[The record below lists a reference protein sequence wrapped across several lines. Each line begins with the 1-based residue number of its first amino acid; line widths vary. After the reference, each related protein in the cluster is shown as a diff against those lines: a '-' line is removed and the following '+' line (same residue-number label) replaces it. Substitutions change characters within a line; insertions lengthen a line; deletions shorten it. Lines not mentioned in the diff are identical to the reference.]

1 MARTARLLFGNTDR
15 VPDLTYAT
23 GLFVPDDFAWFRSPR
38 GKTFVLLGPLE
49 IDRARRTARVDSC
62 LDLEE
67 TKKRLSLAK
76 APYPRILAAILRRHG
91 IRSAKVPPSFPVGLF
106 RDLQGAGIRL
116 QPAPEPFFPE
126 RLKKNPLE
134 IRHIAQALRAAE
146 AGLYRAME
154 VLRTARIGPRQIL
167 RWGGSVLTSERL
179 RIEMESACLR
189 AGALAKDTIVAG
201 GIQACD
207 PHERGS
213 GPLRAHQAIILDIFP
228 RDPRTGYFGDITR
241 TVVKGRASEALHQ
254 LYATVAQGQKQVLR
268 KIRPG
273 LNGQQAQDELRNWFR
288 DRGYPTEI
296 RRGRWTGFFHGVG
309 HGLGLE
315 IHEAPRFAVPKLPA
329 GAVITVEPGL
339 YVPGIG
345 GVRIE
350 DVVHLTGNGHRRL
363 TRFPNLW
370 QIR

>member
-1 MARTARLLFGNTDR
+1 
-15 VPDLTYAT
+15 V
-23 GLFVPDDFAWFRSPR
+23 
-38 GKTFVLLGPLE
+38 
-49 IDRARRTARVDSC
+49 
-62 LDLEE
+62 
-67 TKKRLSLAK
+67 
-76 APYPRILAAILRRHG
+76 LAAILRRNG
-91 IRSAKVPPSFPVGLF
+91 IRSAEVPASFPVGLF
-106 RDLQGAGIRL
+106 RDLRRAGIRL
-116 QPAPEPFFPE
+116 QPAPDPFFPE
-126 RLKKNPLE
+126 RIKKSPLE
-134 IRHIAQALRAAE
+134 IRYLAQALRTAE
-146 AGLYRAME
+146 AGLHRGVE
-154 VLRTARIGPRQIL
+154 VLRAAKISSRQIL

-179 RIEMESACLR
+179 RIEMESTCLR

-241 TVVKGRASEALHQ
+241 TVVKGRPPEALQQMH
-254 LYATVAQGQKQVLR
+254 ATVAQGQQRILR
-268 KIRPG
+268 QLRPG
-273 LNGQQAQDELRNWFR
+273 LNGQKAQDELRDFFR

-296 RRGRWTGFFHGVG
+296 RRRRWTGFFHGVG

-339 YVPGIG
+339 YIPGVG

-350 DVVHLTGNGHRRL
+350 DVVYLTGHGQRRL
-363 TRFPNLW
+363 TRFPGIW

>member
-1 MARTARLLFGNTDR
+1 VPQPARLLFGNTDR

-23 GLFVPDDFAWFRSPR
+23 SLFVPDDFAWFRSPR

-49 IDRARRTARVDSC
+49 IDRARRSAHVHVC

-67 TKKRLSLAK
+67 EKKRLGLTR
-76 APYPRILAAILRRHG
+76 APYPRILAAVLRRQG
-91 IRSAKVPPSFPVGLF
+91 IRSAEVPASFPVGLF
-106 RDLQGAGIRL
+106 RALQRAGLRL
-116 QPAPEPFFPE
+116 RPVADPFFPA
-126 RLKKNPLE
+126 RLRKTPLE
-134 IRHIAQALRAAE
+134 LRHIAQALRAAE
-146 AGLYRAME
+146 AGLHRAVE
-154 VLRTARIGPRQIL
+154 VLRAAKIGPRRLL
-167 RWGGSVLTSERL
+167 RWGGSSLTSERL
-179 RIEMESACLR
+179 RIEMETACLR

-201 GIQACD
+201 GRQACD

-228 RDPRTGYFGDITR
+228 RDPHTGYFGDLTR
-241 TVVKGRASEALHQ
+241 TVVKGRPSDSLTKLH
-254 LYATVAQGQKQVLR
+254 ATVAQGQKRILR
-268 KIRPG
+268 QLRPG
-273 LNGQQAQDELRNWFR
+273 LHGQKAQDDLRTWFR
-288 DRGYPTEI
+288 NQGYPTEI
-296 RRGRWTGFFHGVG
+296 RCGRWTGFFHGVG

-315 IHEAPRFAVPKLPA
+315 IHEAPRFAIPKLPA

-350 DVVHLTGNGHRRL
+350 DVVHLTGKGHRRL
-363 TRFPNLW
+363 TRFPAVW

>member
-1 MARTARLLFGNTDR
+1 MPRPARLLFGNTDR

-49 IDRARRTARVDSC
+49 IDRARRTASVDTC

-67 TKKRLSLAK
+67 EKRRLGLTK
-76 APYPRILAAILRRHG
+76 APYPRILAAVLRRHG
-91 IRSAKVPPSFPVGLF
+91 VRSAEVPASFPVSLF
-106 RDLQGAGIRL
+106 RDLRRASIRL
-116 QPAPEPFFPE
+116 QPVPDPFFPE
-126 RLKKNPLE
+126 RLKKSHLE
-134 IRHIAQALRAAE
+134 IRHLAQALRAAE
-146 AGLYRAME
+146 AGLHRGVE
-154 VLRTARIGPRQIL
+154 VLRAAKIGPRQIL

-179 RIEMESACLR
+179 RIEMEAACLR

-241 TVVKGRASEALHQ
+241 TVIKGRPSEALQQMHT
-254 LYATVAQGQKQVLR
+254 TVSQGQKRILR
-268 KIRPG
+268 QLRPG

-288 DRGYPTEI
+288 SRGYPTEI

-315 IHEAPRFAVPKLPA
+315 IHEAPRFAVPRLPA

-350 DVVHLTGNGHRRL
+350 DVVHLTGRSHRRL
-363 TRFPNLW
+363 TRFPGIW
-370 QIR
+370 QV

>member
-1 MARTARLLFGNTDR
+1 MPRSARLLFGNTDR

-49 IDRARRTARVDSC
+49 IDRARRTATVDAC

-67 TKKRLSLAK
+67 EKKRLGLTQT
-76 APYPRILAAILRRHG
+76 PYPQILAAILQRHG
-91 IRSAKVPPSFPVGLF
+91 IRSAEVPSAFPVGLF
-106 RDLQGAGIRL
+106 HGLQKSGIRL
-116 QPAPEPFFPE
+116 KPVPDPFFAE
-126 RLKKNPLE
+126 RLRKKPLE
-134 IRHIAQALRAAE
+134 LRHIAQALRAAE
-146 AGLYRAME
+146 AGLDRAVE
-154 VLRTARIGPRQIL
+154 VLRAARIGPRQLL

-189 AGALAKDTIVAG
+189 HGALAKDTIVAG

-207 PHERGS
+207 PHERGA

-241 TVVKGRASEALHQ
+241 TVVKGRASDALHH
-254 LYATVAQGQKQVLR
+254 LRDTVAKGQKRILR
-268 KIRPG
+268 VIRPG
-273 LNGQQAQDELRNWFR
+273 LNGQKAQDELRDWFR
-288 DRGYPTEI
+288 AQGYPTEI

-315 IHEAPRFAVPKLPA
+315 IHEAPRFAVPKIPA
-329 GAVITVEPGL
+329 GTVLTVEPGL

-350 DVVHLTGNGHRRL
+350 DVVHVTGDGGRRL
-363 TRFPNLW
+363 TRFADLW

>member
-1 MARTARLLFGNTDR
+1 MPRPARLLFGNTDR

-49 IDRARRTARVDSC
+49 IDRARRTAAVDTC

-67 TKKRLSLAK
+67 EKKRLGLTK
-76 APYPRILAAILRRHG
+76 APYPRILAAVLRHHG
-91 IRSAKVPPSFPVGLF
+91 VRSAEVPASFPVSLF
-106 RDLQGAGIRL
+106 RDLRRASIRL
-116 QPAPEPFFPE
+116 QPVPDPFFPE
-126 RLKKNPLE
+126 RLKKSHLE
-134 IRHIAQALRAAE
+134 IRHLAQALRAAE
-146 AGLYRAME
+146 AGLHRGVE
-154 VLRTARIGPRQIL
+154 VLRVAKIGPRQIL

-179 RIEMESACLR
+179 RIEMEAACLR

-241 TVVKGRASEALHQ
+241 TVIEGRPSEALQQMHT
-254 LYATVAQGQKQVLR
+254 TVSQGQKRILR
-268 KIRPG
+268 QLRPG

-288 DRGYPTEI
+288 SRGYPTEI

-315 IHEAPRFAVPKLPA
+315 IHEAPRFAVPQLPA

-350 DVVHLTGNGHRRL
+350 DVVHLTGRSHRRL
-363 TRFPNLW
+363 TRFPGIW
-370 QIR
+370 QV

>member
-1 MARTARLLFGNTDR
+1 MPRPARLLFGNTDR

-49 IDRARRTARVDSC
+49 IDRARRTAAVDTC

-67 TKKRLSLAK
+67 EKKRLGLTK
-76 APYPRILAAILRRHG
+76 VPYPHILAAVLRHHG
-91 IRSAKVPPSFPVGLF
+91 IRSAEVPASFPVSLF
-106 RDLQGAGIRL
+106 RDLQRAGLRL
-116 QPAPEPFFPE
+116 QPVPDPFFPE
-126 RLKKNPLE
+126 RLKKSYLE
-134 IRHIAQALRAAE
+134 IRHLAQALRAAE
-146 AGLYRAME
+146 AGLQRGVE
-154 VLRTARIGPRQIL
+154 VLRAAKIGPRQIL
-167 RWGGSVLTSERL
+167 RWGSSVLTSEKL
-179 RIEMESACLR
+179 RIEMEAACLR

-213 GPLRAHQAIILDIFP
+213 GPLHAHQAIILDIFP

-241 TVVKGRASEALHQ
+241 TVVKGQPSEALHR
-254 LYATVAQGQKQVLR
+254 LRATVARGQKRVLR
-268 KIRPG
+268 QIRPG
-273 LNGQQAQDELRNWFR
+273 LNGQKAQDDLREWFR
-288 DRGYPTEI
+288 QQGYPTEI
-296 RRGRWTGFFHGVG
+296 RRGRWSGFFHGVG

-315 IHEAPRFAVPKLPA
+315 IHEAPRFAVSKIPPGTVL
-329 GAVITVEPGL
+329 TVEPGL

-350 DVVHLTGNGHRRL
+350 DVIHVTGRGHRRL
-363 TRFPNLW
+363 TRFPDIW
-370 QIR
+370 QIQ

>member
-1 MARTARLLFGNTDR
+1 MPRPARLLFGNTDR

-49 IDRARRTARVDSC
+49 IDRARRTATADTC

-67 TKKRLSLAK
+67 EKKRLGLTK
-76 APYPRILAAILRRHG
+76 APYPCILAAVLRHHG
-91 IRSAKVPPSFPVGLF
+91 VRSAEVPASFPVGLF
-106 RDLQGAGIRL
+106 QELRRAGIRL
-116 QPAPEPFFPE
+116 RPVPDPFFPE
-126 RLKKNPLE
+126 RLRKKPLE
-134 IRHIAQALRAAE
+134 LRHLAQALRAAE
-146 AGLYRAME
+146 AGLDRGIE
-154 VLRTARIGPRQIL
+154 VLRGAKIGPKQIL
-167 RWGGSVLTSERL
+167 RWSGGVLTSERL

-189 AGALAKDTIVAG
+189 AGALAKDTIVAS

-241 TVVKGRASEALHQ
+241 TVVKGRPSEALQQIHT
-254 LYATVAQGQKQVLR
+254 TVSQGQKRILR
-268 KIRPG
+268 QLRPG
-273 LNGQQAQDELRNWFR
+273 LNGQKAQDELRNWFR
-288 DRGYPTEI
+288 NRGYPTEI

-315 IHEAPRFAVPKLPA
+315 IHEPPRFAIPKLPA

-345 GVRIE
+345 GVRME
-350 DVVHLTGNGHRRL
+350 DVVHLTGRSHRRL
-363 TRFPNLW
+363 TRFPGIW

>member
-1 MARTARLLFGNTDR
+1 MPRSARLLFGNTDR
-15 VPDLTYAT
+15 VPNLTYAT

-49 IDRARRTARVDSC
+49 IDRARRSACVDAC

-67 TKKRLSLAK
+67 EKKRLGLAK
-76 APYPRILAAILRRHG
+76 APYPRLLAAILRRNG
-91 IRSAKVPPSFPVGLF
+91 IRSAEVPASFPIALF
-106 RDLQGAGIRL
+106 RDLQHAGIRL
-116 QPAPEPFFPE
+116 RPVPDPFFQE
-126 RLKKNPLE
+126 RLKKSPLE

-146 AGLYRAME
+146 AGLHRAVE
-154 VLRTARIGPRQIL
+154 VLRAAQIGTRQIL
-167 RWGGSVLTSERL
+167 RWGGSALTSERL

-213 GPLRAHQAIILDIFP
+213 GSLRAHQAIILDIFP

-241 TVVKGRASEALHQ
+241 TVVKGRPSEALQKMHS
-254 LYATVAQGQKQVLR
+254 TVLQGQKRILR
-268 KIRPG
+268 QLRPG
-273 LNGQQAQDELRNWFR
+273 LNGQKAQDDLRDWFR
-288 DRGYPTEI
+288 IQGYPTQI

-315 IHEAPRFAVPKLPA
+315 IHESPRFAVPRLPA

-345 GVRIE
+345 GVRME
-350 DVVHLTGNGHRRL
+350 DVVHLTGRGHRRL
-363 TRFPNLW
+363 TRFPDIW

>member
-1 MARTARLLFGNTDR
+1 MSRPARLLFGNTDR

-49 IDRARRTARVDSC
+49 IDRARRTASVNAC

-67 TKKRLSLAK
+67 EKKRLGLTK
-76 APYPRILAAILRRHG
+76 AAYPKVLAAILKRNG
-91 IRSAKVPPSFPVGLF
+91 IRSAEVPTSFPVGLF
-106 RDLQGAGIRL
+106 RDLRRAGIRL
-116 QPAPEPFFPE
+116 QPVPEPFFPD
-126 RLKKNPLE
+126 RIKKKPLE
-134 IRHIAQALRAAE
+134 LRHIAQPLRAAE
-146 AGLYRAME
+146 AGLQRAVE
-154 VLRTARIGPRQIL
+154 VLRAAKIGPRQIL
-167 RWGGSVLTSERL
+167 RWGCSVLTSERL
-179 RIEMESACLR
+179 RIEMEAACLR

-201 GIQACD
+201 GMQACD

-241 TVVKGRASEALHQ
+241 TVVKGRASDSLHR
-254 LYATVAQGQKQVLR
+254 LRATVVQGQKRILHHL
-268 KIRPG
+268 RPG
-273 LNGQQAQDELRNWFR
+273 LDGRKVQEDLRNWFR
-288 DRGYPTEI
+288 GQGYATEI
-296 RRGRWTGFFHGVG
+296 RQGRWTGFFHGVG

-339 YVPGIG
+339 YVPGTG

-350 DVVHLTGNGHRRL
+350 DVVHLAGNGYRRL
-363 TRFPNLW
+363 TRFPAVWEL
-370 QIR
+370 R

>member
-1 MARTARLLFGNTDR
+1 VPRPARLLFGNTDR

-38 GKTFVLLGPLE
+38 GKTFILLGPLE
-49 IDRARRTARVDSC
+49 IDRARRTATVDAC

-67 TKKRLSLAK
+67 EKKRLGLTK
-76 APYPRILAAILRRHG
+76 APYSTVLSVILRRNG
-91 IRSAKVPPSFPVGLF
+91 IRSAEVPASFPVGLF
-106 RDLQGAGIRL
+106 RDLRRAGIRL
-116 QPAPEPFFPE
+116 QPVPDPFLPD
-126 RLKKNPLE
+126 RLKKTPLE
-134 IRHIAQALRAAE
+134 IRHLAQALRAAE
-146 AGLYRAME
+146 AGLHRA
-154 VLRTARIGPRQIL
+154 VGILRAAKIGPRQLL
-167 RWGGSVLTSERL
+167 RWSGSVLTSERL
-179 RIEMESACLR
+179 RIEMEAACLR

-201 GIQACD
+201 GIHACD

-241 TVVKGRASEALHQ
+241 TVVKGRPSEALQQMHS
-254 LYATVAQGQKQVLR
+254 TVFQGQKRILR
-268 KIRPG
+268 RLRPG
-273 LNGQQAQDELRNWFR
+273 LNGQEAQDELRNWFR

-350 DVVHLTGNGHRRL
+350 DVVHLTGRSHRRL
-363 TRFPNLW
+363 TRFPGIW

>member
-1 MARTARLLFGNTDR
+1 MPRPACLLFGNTDR

-49 IDRARRTARVDSC
+49 IDRARRTAHVDAC
-62 LDLEE
+62 LDLEAE
-67 TKKRLSLAK
+67 KRRLGLAK
-76 APYPRILAAILRRHG
+76 APYARVLAAILRRNG
-91 IRSAKVPPSFPVGLF
+91 IRSAEVPSSFPVGLF
-106 RDLQGAGIRL
+106 QALQRMGIRI
-116 QPAPEPFFPE
+116 QTTPEPLFPE
-126 RLKKNPLE
+126 RLKKSPLE

-146 AGLYRAME
+146 AGLHRAIE
-154 VLRTARIGPRQIL
+154 VLRAARIGSRQFL

-179 RIEMESACLR
+179 RVEMEAACLR
-189 AGALAKDTIVAG
+189 AGALAKDTIVTG

-213 GPLRAHQAIILDIFP
+213 GPLRAHQGIILDIFP

-241 TVVKGRASEALHQ
+241 TVVKGQPSEALH
-254 LYATVAQGQKQVLR
+254 LLRDTVAKGQKRILR
-268 KIRPG
+268 QLRPG
-273 LNGQQAQDELRNWFR
+273 LNGQKAQDELRNWFR
-288 DRGYPTEI
+288 TQGYPTEI

-315 IHEAPRFAVPKLPA
+315 IHEPPRFAVPKIPA
-329 GAVITVEPGL
+329 GTVLTVEPGL
-339 YVPGIG
+339 YVPSIG
-345 GVRIE
+345 GIRIE
-350 DVVHLTGNGHRRL
+350 DVVHITGRGHRRL
-363 TRFPNLW
+363 TRFPDVW

>member
-1 MARTARLLFGNTDR
+1 MPRPARLLFGNTDR

-23 GLFVPDDFAWFRSPR
+23 GLFVPDDFAWFQTPA
-38 GKTFVLLGPLE
+38 GKTRVLLGPLE
-49 IDRARRTARVDSC
+49 IDRARRAARVDAC

-67 TKKRLSLAK
+67 EKKRLGLAK
-76 APYPRILAAILRRHG
+76 APYPPVLAALLRRQG
-91 IRSAKVPPSFPVGLF
+91 IRSAEVPTSFPIGLF
-106 RDLQGAGIRL
+106 RDLRRAGIRL
-116 QPAPEPFFPE
+116 QPVPDPFFPE
-126 RLKKNPLE
+126 RLKKSHLE
-134 IRHIAQALRAAE
+134 IRHLAQALRAAE
-146 AGLYRAME
+146 AGLQRGVE
-154 VLRTARIGPRQIL
+154 VLRAAKIGPRQIL

-179 RIEMESACLR
+179 RIEMEAACLR

-241 TVVKGRASEALHQ
+241 TVIKGRPSEALQQMHT
-254 LYATVAQGQKQVLR
+254 TVSQGQKRILR
-268 KIRPG
+268 QLRPG

-288 DRGYPTEI
+288 SRGYPTEI

-315 IHEAPRFAVPKLPA
+315 IHEAPRFAVPQLPT

-345 GVRIE
+345 GVRVE
-350 DVVHLTGNGHRRL
+350 DVVHLTGRSHRRL
-363 TRFPNLW
+363 TRFPGIW
-370 QIR
+370 QV

>member
-1 MARTARLLFGNTDR
+1 MPRLARLLFGNTDR

-49 IDRARRTARVDSC
+49 IDRARRTARVDTC

-67 TKKRLSLAK
+67 EKKRLGLTK
-76 APYPRILAAILRRHG
+76 APYSKVLAAILRRNG
-91 IRSAKVPPSFPVGLF
+91 IRSAEVPSAFPVGLF
-106 RDLQGAGIRL
+106 RELQKAGIRL
-116 QPAPEPFFPE
+116 QPVPDPFFPE
-126 RLKKNPLE
+126 RLRKKPLE
-134 IRHIAQALRAAE
+134 IRHMAQALRAAE
-146 AGLYRAME
+146 AGLRRAIE
-154 VLRTARIGPRQIL
+154 VLRDARSGPRQLL

-241 TVVKGRASEALHQ
+241 TVVKGRPPESLHR
-254 LYATVAQGQKQVLR
+254 LRDTVAQGQKRVLR
-268 KIRPG
+268 TIRPG
-273 LNGQQAQDELRNWFR
+273 LNGQKAQDELRSWFLA
-288 DRGYPTEI
+288 RGYPTEI

-315 IHEAPRFAVPKLPA
+315 IHEAPRFAISKIPA
-329 GAVITVEPGL
+329 GAVLTVEPGL

-350 DVVHLTGNGHRRL
+350 DVVHVTGRGHRRL
-363 TRFPNLW
+363 TRFPDLW
-370 QIR
+370 QIP

>member
-1 MARTARLLFGNTDR
+1 MPRSARLLFGNTDR

-38 GKTFVLLGPLE
+38 GQTFVLLGPLE
-49 IDRARRTARVDSC
+49 IDRARRTARVDVC

-67 TKKRLSLAK
+67 EKKRLGLHQ
-76 APYPRILAAILRRHG
+76 APYGRLLGAVLRRNG
-91 IRSAKVPPSFPVGLF
+91 IHSAEVPSSFPIGLF
-106 RDLQGAGIRL
+106 RDLQKAGIRL
-116 QPAPEPFFPE
+116 QPVAEPFFPE
-126 RLKKNPLE
+126 RLRKSRLE
-134 IRHIAQALRAAE
+134 LRHLAQALRAAE
-146 AGLYRAME
+146 AGLHRGIE
-154 VLRTARIGPRQIL
+154 VLRAARIGPKQIL
-167 RWGGSVLTSERL
+167 RWGGGILTSERL

-207 PHERGS
+207 PHQRGS

-241 TVVKGRASEALHQ
+241 TVVKGRPPEALHRMRT
-254 LYATVAQGQKQVLR
+254 TVALGQKRILR
-268 KIRPG
+268 RLRPG
-273 LNGQQAQDELRNWFR
+273 LNGQKAQDDLRSWFR
-288 DRGYPTEI
+288 GQGYPTEI
-296 RRGRWTGFFHGVG
+296 RKGRWSGFFHGVG

-315 IHEAPRFAVPKLPA
+315 IHEAPRFAGPALPA
-329 GAVITVEPGL
+329 GCVLTVEPGL

-350 DVVHLTGNGHRRL
+350 DVVHLSGRGHRRL
-363 TRFPNLW
+363 TRFPDVW
-370 QIR
+370 HIR

>member
-1 MARTARLLFGNTDR
+1 VPRPARLLFGNTDR

-23 GLFVPDDFAWFRSPR
+23 GLFIPDDFAWFRSP
-38 GKTFVLLGPLE
+38 GGETFALLGPLE
-49 IDRARRTARVDSC
+49 IDRARRTATVDTC

-67 TKKRLSLAK
+67 EKIRLGLTK
-76 APYPRILAAILRRHG
+76 APHPKVLAAILRANG
-91 IRSAKVPPSFPVGLF
+91 IRAAEVPASFPVGLF
-106 RDLQGAGIRL
+106 RDLQRTGIRL
-116 QPAPEPFFPE
+116 RPVPDPFFPE
-126 RLKKNPLE
+126 RMKKSPLE
-134 IRHIAQALRAAE
+134 LRHLAQALRAAE
-146 AGLYRAME
+146 AGLHRAGE
-154 VLRTARIGPRQIL
+154 VLRAAKIGPRQIL

-189 AGALAKDTIVAG
+189 DGALAKDTIVAG

-228 RDPRTGYFGDITR
+228 RDPRTGYFGDLTR
-241 TVVKGRASEALHQ
+241 TVVKGRPSEALEQMH
-254 LYATVAQGQKQVLR
+254 ATVSSGQKRILR
-268 KIRPG
+268 QLRPG
-273 LNGQQAQDELRNWFR
+273 LNGQKAQDELRDFFR

-339 YVPGIG
+339 YIPGVG

-350 DVVHLTGNGHRRL
+350 DVVYLTGHGHRRL
-363 TRFPNLW
+363 TRFPGVW
-370 QIR
+370 QIQ